1 MKWLVALE
9 KANAKNQQKKQNN
22 YFVVLKPKTSKL
34 VFTGFFVGYC
44 GIFFQT
50 VCFVVQIECLY
61 LCIFVFYMKTFNE
74 NLL

>member
-9 KANAKNQQKKQNN
+9 KANAKNQQKKRNN

-34 VFTGFFVGYC
+34 VFTGFFVVYC

-50 VCFVVQIECLY
+50 IDFVV
-61 LCIFVFYMKTFNE
+61 
-74 NLL
+74 